1 MPRLVCLRVSPILP
15 PHPDCHQPC
24 QMKNSVLSP
33 HSPKTQRQER
43 STTKNPSPSPHSC
56 PTPISCKEKAT
67 ACLLLRPRSIPG
79 PDGWLGRS
87 RGLPRDWSPDLALSP
102 CRSCRG
108 QGCLP
113 SGRGAGLHA
122 AGLQDSKGYADQRAG
137 VPGGPAGQVRPPVPI
152 LSAPLPLTW
161 RGPQGGAET
170 LPCPARTCTSESPCS
185 GL

>member
-1 MPRLVCLRVSPILP
+1 MAGGGGRPGVALTA
-15 PHPDCHQPC
+15 
-24 QMKNSVLSP
+24 
-33 HSPKTQRQER
+33 HSPAGTKVPCSPGSSSSLPSWR
-43 STTKNPSPSPHSC
+43 SWPLPVSSLWGLGWGQGGGSYLPGGP
-56 PTPISCKEKAT
+56 
-67 ACLLLRPRSIPG
+67 LGGGLGIPG

-87 RGLPRDWSPDLALSP
+87 RGLPRDWSPDLVLSP

-122 AGLQDSKGYADQRAG
+122 AGLQDSKGYADQHAG

-161 RGPQGGAET
+161 RGPRGGAET